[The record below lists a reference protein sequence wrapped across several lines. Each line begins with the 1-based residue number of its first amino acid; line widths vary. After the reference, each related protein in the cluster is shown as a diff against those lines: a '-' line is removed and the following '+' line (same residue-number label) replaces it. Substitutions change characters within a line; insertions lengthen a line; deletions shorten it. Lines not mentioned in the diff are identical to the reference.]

1 MVTTKVAKLD
11 LGEEL
16 KFVYFWFD
24 VEPGMIKH
32 PSANIMYDTVNHQAI
47 DSVTGEFIQIV
58 GGTTEEQALF
68 LTNEA
73 PTIQMNQAIEHIS
86 IKIESG
92 KITLATKRGEKEF
105 TIPENLVAR
114 DVSKSIFSAFEALHD
129 VNHKDVISEETKSE
143 VENMSDVYN
152 QGDQE
157 DAFIADTPVAEP
169 FEDGVL
175 EDVQSQ
181 EDALIEYHASD
192 DSTDSDS
199 HKEDTEDE
207 AKDALDEA
215 YEVYDHSDDSDDD
228 SHTASTEDEGLSA
241 GEFTGEVPDAVV
253 DELVEDVQDA
263 SAEVAELQEE
273 IAILEDEL
281 KEVKAA
287 LRKERIA
294 NKRLKAAFKKKSSPL
309 DDVPETPS
317 VDVTAPVHHDDVT
330 AHPTGTEF
338 DHNNG
343 EDIKEFQEETD
354 VTMAPGDEPRKTA
367 SELDALKLAELQI
380 DHGLASGSK
389 WELAVSLAKE
399 SALFVETQIR
409 ALEAMP
415 KKQAEARVV
424 KKASAPSKPNMRF
437 SGNSSNFTIPDHM
450 VFI

>member
-1 MVTTKVAKLD
+1 MTTKVAKLD

-32 PSANIMYDTVNHQAI
+32 PSANIVYDTVNKQAI
-47 DSVTGEFIQIV
+47 DSITGEFIQIV

-294 NKRLKAAFKKKSSPL
+294 NKRLKAAFKKQASPL

-317 VDVTAPVHHDDVT
+317 VDVTAPVQHDDVT

-354 VTMAPGDEPRKTA
+354 VTMTPGDEPLKTA

>member
-1 MVTTKVAKLD
+1 MTTKVAKLD

-32 PSANIMYDTVNHQAI
+32 PSANIVYDTVNHQAV
-47 DSVTGEFIQIV
+47 DSITGEFIQIV
-58 GGTTEEQALF
+58 GETTEEQALF

-114 DVSKSIFSAFEALHD
+114 DVSKSIFSAFEALHY

-241 GEFTGEVPDAVV
+241 GEFTGEVPDDVV

-294 NKRLKAAFKKKSSPL
+294 NKRLKAAFKKQSSPL

-317 VDVTAPVHHDDVT
+317 VDVTAPVQHDDVT

-354 VTMAPGDEPRKTA
+354 VTMAPGDEPLKTA

-415 KKQAEARVV
+415 KKQVEARVV

>member
-1 MVTTKVAKLD
+1 MTTKVAKLD

-32 PSANIMYDTVNHQAI
+32 PSANIVYDTVNHQAV
-47 DSVTGEFIQIV
+47 DSITGEFIQIV
-58 GGTTEEQALF
+58 GETTEEQALF

-73 PTIQMNQAIEHIS
+73 PTIQMNQSIEHIS

-294 NKRLKAAFKKKSSPL
+294 NKRLKAAFKKQASPL
-309 DDVPETPS
+309 DDVPEIPS
-317 VDVTAPVHHDDVT
+317 VDVTAPVQHDDVN
-330 AHPTGTEF
+330 AHPTVTEF

-354 VTMAPGDEPRKTA
+354 VTMAPGDEPLKTA

-415 KKQAEARVV
+415 KKQVEARVV

>member
-1 MVTTKVAKLD
+1 MTTKVAKLD

-32 PSANIMYDTVNHQAI
+32 PSANIMYDTVNQQAI
-47 DSVTGEFIQIV
+47 DSITGEFIQIV

-73 PTIQMNQAIEHIS
+73 PTIQMNQSVEHIS

-157 DAFIADTPVAEP
+157 EAFIADTPVAEP

-263 SAEVAELQEE
+263 SDEVAELQEE
-273 IAILEDEL
+273 ISILEDEL

-294 NKRLKAAFKKKSSPL
+294 NKRLKAAFKKQASPL

-317 VDVTAPVHHDDVT
+317 VDVTAPVQHDDVT

-354 VTMAPGDEPRKTA
+354 VTMAPGDEPLKTA

>member
-1 MVTTKVAKLD
+1 MTTKVAKLD

-47 DSVTGEFIQIV
+47 DSITGEFIQIV

-241 GEFTGEVPDAVV
+241 GEFTGEVPDSVV

-294 NKRLKAAFKKKSSPL
+294 NKRLKAAFKKQASPL

-317 VDVTAPVHHDDVT
+317 VDVTAPVQHDDVT

-354 VTMAPGDEPRKTA
+354 VTMAPGDEPLKTA

>member
-1 MVTTKVAKLD
+1 MTTKVAKLD

-32 PSANIMYDTVNHQAI
+32 PSANIVYDTVNHQAV
-47 DSVTGEFIQIV
+47 DSITGEFIQIV

-152 QGDQE
+152 QGEQE

-192 DSTDSDS
+192 DSADSDS

-273 IAILEDEL
+273 IVILEDEL

-294 NKRLKAAFKKKSSPL
+294 NKRLKAAFKKQASPL

-317 VDVTAPVHHDDVT
+317 VDVTAPVQHDDVT

-354 VTMAPGDEPRKTA
+354 VTMAPGDEPLKTA

>member
-1 MVTTKVAKLD
+1 MTTKVAKLD

-32 PSANIMYDTVNHQAI
+32 PSANIMYDTVNHQAV
-47 DSVTGEFIQIV
+47 DSITGEFIQIV
-58 GGTTEEQALF
+58 GETTEEQALF

-152 QGDQE
+152 QGEQE
-157 DAFIADTPVAEP
+157 DAFVADTPVAEP

-294 NKRLKAAFKKKSSPL
+294 NKRLKAAFKKQASPL

-317 VDVTAPVHHDDVT
+317 VDVTAPVQHDDVT

-354 VTMAPGDEPRKTA
+354 VTMAPGDEPLKTA

-380 DHGLASGSK
+380 DHGLAYGSK

-415 KKQAEARVV
+415 KKQAEARVM

>member
-1 MVTTKVAKLD
+1 MTTKVAKLD

-32 PSANIMYDTVNHQAI
+32 PSANIVYDTVNHQAV
-47 DSVTGEFIQIV
+47 DSITGEFIQIV
-58 GGTTEEQALF
+58 GETTEEQALF

-241 GEFTGEVPDAVV
+241 GEFTGEIPDAVV

-273 IAILEDEL
+273 ISILEDDL

-294 NKRLKAAFKKKSSPL
+294 NKRLKAAFKKQASPL

-317 VDVTAPVHHDDVT
+317 VDVTAPVQHDDVT
-330 AHPTGTEF
+330 AHPTETEF

-354 VTMAPGDEPRKTA
+354 VTMAPGDEPLKTA

>member
-1 MVTTKVAKLD
+1 MTTKVAKLD

-32 PSANIMYDTVNHQAI
+32 PSANIVYDTVNHQAI
-47 DSVTGEFIQIV
+47 DSITGEFIQIV

-73 PTIQMNQAIEHIS
+73 PIIQMNQSIEHIS

-92 KITLATKRGEKEF
+92 KITLETKRGEKEF

-273 IAILEDEL
+273 ISILEDEL
-281 KEVKAA
+281 KEVKSA

-294 NKRLKAAFKKKSSPL
+294 NKRLKAAFKKQASPL

-317 VDVTAPVHHDDVT
+317 VDVTAPVQHDDVT

-354 VTMAPGDEPRKTA
+354 VTMAPGDEPLKTA

-415 KKQAEARVV
+415 KKQVEARVV

>member
-1 MVTTKVAKLD
+1 MTTKVAKLD

-58 GGTTEEQALF
+58 GGTTEEQAFF

-105 TIPENLVAR
+105 TIPKNLVAR

-157 DAFIADTPVAEP
+157 EAFIADTPVAEP

-241 GEFTGEVPDAVV
+241 GEFTGEVQDAVV
-253 DELVEDVQDA
+253 DELVEDVHDA
-263 SAEVAELQEE
+263 SAEIAELQEE

-354 VTMAPGDEPRKTA
+354 VTMAPGDEPLKTA

>member
-1 MVTTKVAKLD
+1 MTTKVAKLD

-32 PSANIMYDTVNHQAI
+32 PSANIVYDTVNHQAV

-58 GGTTEEQALF
+58 GETTEEQALF

-294 NKRLKAAFKKKSSPL
+294 NKRLKAAFKKQASPL

-317 VDVTAPVHHDDVT
+317 VDVTAPVQHDDVT

-354 VTMAPGDEPRKTA
+354 VTMAPGDEPLKTA

>member
-1 MVTTKVAKLD
+1 MTTKVAKLD

-32 PSANIMYDTVNHQAI
+32 PSANIVYDTVNHQAV
-47 DSVTGEFIQIV
+47 DSITGEFIQIV

-152 QGDQE
+152 QGEQE
-157 DAFIADTPVAEP
+157 DAFVADTPVAEP

-241 GEFTGEVPDAVV
+241 GEFAGEVPDSVV

-287 LRKERIA
+287 LRKERVA
-294 NKRLKAAFKKKSSPL
+294 NKRLKAAFKKQASPL

-317 VDVTAPVHHDDVT
+317 VDVTAPVQHDDVT

-354 VTMAPGDEPRKTA
+354 VTMAPGDEPLKTA

-399 SALFVETQIR
+399 SALFVKTQIR

-415 KKQAEARVV
+415 KKQVEARVV

>member
-1 MVTTKVAKLD
+1 MTTKVAKLD

-24 VEPGMIKH
+24 VEPGIIKH
-32 PSANIMYDTVNHQAI
+32 PSANIMYDTVNHQAV
-47 DSVTGEFIQIV
+47 DSITGEFIQIV

-152 QGDQE
+152 QGEQE

-215 YEVYDHSDDSDDD
+215 YDVYDHSDGSDDD

-294 NKRLKAAFKKKSSPL
+294 NKRLKAAFKKQASPL

-317 VDVTAPVHHDDVT
+317 VDVTAPVQHDDVT

-354 VTMAPGDEPRKTA
+354 VTMAPGDEPLKTA

>member
-1 MVTTKVAKLD
+1 VTTKVAKLD

-294 NKRLKAAFKKKSSPL
+294 NKRLKAAFKKQASPL

-317 VDVTAPVHHDDVT
+317 VDVTAPVQHDDVT

-343 EDIKEFQEETD
+343 EDIKEFQEETN
-354 VTMAPGDEPRKTA
+354 VTMAPGDEPLKTA

-389 WELAVSLAKE
+389 WELAVSLSKE

-415 KKQAEARVV
+415 KKQAEVCVV
-424 KKASAPSKPNMRF
+424 KKASAQSKPNMRF

>member
-1 MVTTKVAKLD
+1 MTTKVAKLD

-32 PSANIMYDTVNHQAI
+32 PSANIVYDTVNHQAV
-47 DSVTGEFIQIV
+47 DSITGEFIQIA
-58 GGTTEEQALF
+58 GETTEEQALF

-152 QGDQE
+152 QGEQE

-215 YEVYDHSDDSDDD
+215 YEVYDHGDDSDDD

-241 GEFTGEVPDAVV
+241 GEFAGEVPDAVV

-263 SAEVAELQEE
+263 SAEVTELQEE

-294 NKRLKAAFKKKSSPL
+294 NKRLKAAFKKQASPL

-317 VDVTAPVHHDDVT
+317 VDVTAPVQHDDVT

-354 VTMAPGDEPRKTA
+354 VTMAPGDEPLKTA

-415 KKQAEARVV
+415 KKQVEARVV

>member
-1 MVTTKVAKLD
+1 MTTKVAKLD

-152 QGDQE
+152 QGEQE
-157 DAFIADTPVAEP
+157 DAFVADTPVAEP

-228 SHTASTEDEGLSA
+228 SHTASAEDEGLSA

-294 NKRLKAAFKKKSSPL
+294 NKRLKAAFKKQASPL
-309 DDVPETPS
+309 EDVTETPS
-317 VDVTAPVHHDDVT
+317 VDVTAPVQHDDVT

-354 VTMAPGDEPRKTA
+354 VTMAPGDEPLKTA

-380 DHGLASGSK
+380 DHGLYSGSK

-415 KKQAEARVV
+415 KKQVEARVV

>member
-1 MVTTKVAKLD
+1 MTTKVAKLD

-152 QGDQE
+152 QGEQE

-294 NKRLKAAFKKKSSPL
+294 NKRLKAAFKKQASPL

-317 VDVTAPVHHDDVT
+317 VDVTAPVQHDDVT

-354 VTMAPGDEPRKTA
+354 VTMAPGDEPLKTA

>member
-1 MVTTKVAKLD
+1 VTTKVAKLD

-294 NKRLKAAFKKKSSPL
+294 NKRLKAAFKKQASPL

-317 VDVTAPVHHDDVT
+317 VDVTAPVQHDDVT

-343 EDIKEFQEETD
+343 EDIKEFQEETN
-354 VTMAPGDEPRKTA
+354 VTMAPGDEPLKTA

-389 WELAVSLAKE
+389 WELAVSLSKE

-415 KKQAEARVV
+415 KKQAEVRVV
-424 KKASAPSKPNMRF
+424 KKASAQSKPNMRF

>member
-1 MVTTKVAKLD
+1 MTTKVAKLD

-32 PSANIMYDTVNHQAI
+32 PSADILYDTVNHQAV
-47 DSVTGEFIQIV
+47 DSITGEFIQIV

-215 YEVYDHSDDSDDD
+215 YEVYDRSDDSDDD

-241 GEFTGEVPDAVV
+241 GEFTGEVPDSVV

-294 NKRLKAAFKKKSSPL
+294 NKRLKAAFKKQASPL

-317 VDVTAPVHHDDVT
+317 VDVTAPVQHDDVT

-354 VTMAPGDEPRKTA
+354 VTMAPGDEPLKTA

-415 KKQAEARVV
+415 KKQVEARVV

>member
-1 MVTTKVAKLD
+1 MTTKVAKLD

-32 PSANIMYDTVNHQAI
+32 PSANIVYDTVNHQAV
-47 DSVTGEFIQIV
+47 DSITGEFIQIV
-58 GGTTEEQALF
+58 GETTEEQALF

-73 PTIQMNQAIEHIS
+73 PTIQMNQATEHIS

-152 QGDQE
+152 QGEQE

-192 DSTDSDS
+192 DSTGSDS

-294 NKRLKAAFKKKSSPL
+294 NKRLKAAFKKQASPL

-317 VDVTAPVHHDDVT
+317 VDVTAPVQHDDVT

-354 VTMAPGDEPRKTA
+354 VTMAPGDEPLKTA

-415 KKQAEARVV
+415 KKQVEARVV

>member
-1 MVTTKVAKLD
+1 MTTKVAKLD

-32 PSANIMYDTVNHQAI
+32 PSANIVYDTVNHQAV
-47 DSVTGEFIQIV
+47 DSITGEFIQIV
-58 GGTTEEQALF
+58 GETTEEQALF

-253 DELVEDVQDA
+253 DDLVEDVQDA
-263 SAEVAELQEE
+263 SAEIAELQEE

-294 NKRLKAAFKKKSSPL
+294 NKRLKAAFKKQASPL

-317 VDVTAPVHHDDVT
+317 VDVTAPVQHDDVT

-354 VTMAPGDEPRKTA
+354 VTMAPGDEPLKTA

-437 SGNSSNFTIPDHM
+437 SGNSNNFTIPDHM

>member
-1 MVTTKVAKLD
+1 MTTKIAKLD

-32 PSANIMYDTVNHQAI
+32 PSANIMYDTVNHQAV
-47 DSVTGEFIQIV
+47 DSITGEFIQIV

-143 VENMSDVYN
+143 VENMSEVYN

-241 GEFTGEVPDAVV
+241 GEFTGEVPDSVV

-354 VTMAPGDEPRKTA
+354 VTMAPGDEPLKTA

-437 SGNSSNFTIPDHM
+437 SGNSRNFTIPDHM

>member
-1 MVTTKVAKLD
+1 MTTKVAKLD

-157 DAFIADTPVAEP
+157 DAFIANTPVAES

-273 IAILEDEL
+273 ISILEDEL

-317 VDVTAPVHHDDVT
+317 VDVTAPVQHDDVT

-354 VTMAPGDEPRKTA
+354 VTMAPGDEPLKTA

>member
-1 MVTTKVAKLD
+1 MTTKVAKLD

-32 PSANIMYDTVNHQAI
+32 PSANIVYDTVNHQAV
-47 DSVTGEFIQIV
+47 DSITGEFIQIV
-58 GGTTEEQALF
+58 GETTEEQALF

-207 AKDALDEA
+207 ANDALDEA

-228 SHTASTEDEGLSA
+228 SHTASTDDEGLSA

-294 NKRLKAAFKKKSSPL
+294 NKRLKAAFKKQASPL

-317 VDVTAPVHHDDVT
+317 VDVTAPVQHDDVT

-354 VTMAPGDEPRKTA
+354 VTMAPGDEPLKTA

>member
-1 MVTTKVAKLD
+1 MTTKVAKLD

-32 PSANIMYDTVNHQAI
+32 PSANIMYDTVNHQAV
-47 DSVTGEFIQIV
+47 DSITGEFIQIV

-73 PTIQMNQAIEHIS
+73 PTIQMNQSIEHIS

-273 IAILEDEL
+273 ISILEDEL

-317 VDVTAPVHHDDVT
+317 VDVTAPVQHDDVT

-354 VTMAPGDEPRKTA
+354 VTMAPGDEPLKTA

-415 KKQAEARVV
+415 KKQVEARVV

>member
-1 MVTTKVAKLD
+1 MTTKVAKLD

-32 PSANIMYDTVNHQAI
+32 PSANIVYDTVNHQAV
-47 DSVTGEFIQIV
+47 DSITGEFIQIV
-58 GGTTEEQALF
+58 GETTEEQALF

-157 DAFIADTPVAEP
+157 DAFISDTPVAEP

-294 NKRLKAAFKKKSSPL
+294 NKRLKAAFKKQASPL

-317 VDVTAPVHHDDVT
+317 VDVTAPVQHDDVT

-354 VTMAPGDEPRKTA
+354 VTMAPGDEPLKTA

>member
-1 MVTTKVAKLD
+1 MTTKVAKLD

-24 VEPGMIKH
+24 VEPGIIKH

-73 PTIQMNQAIEHIS
+73 PTIQMNKAIEHIS

-253 DELVEDVQDA
+253 DELVENVQDA

-294 NKRLKAAFKKKSSPL
+294 NKRLKAAFKKQASPL

-317 VDVTAPVHHDDVT
+317 VDVTAPVQHDDVT

-354 VTMAPGDEPRKTA
+354 VTMAPGDEPLKTA

-415 KKQAEARVV
+415 KKQAETRVV

>member
-1 MVTTKVAKLD
+1 M
-11 LGEEL
+11 
-16 KFVYFWFD
+16 
-24 VEPGMIKH
+24 
-32 PSANIMYDTVNHQAI
+32 
-47 DSVTGEFIQIV
+47 
-58 GGTTEEQALF
+58 
-68 LTNEA
+68 
-73 PTIQMNQAIEHIS
+73 
-86 IKIESG
+86 
-92 KITLATKRGEKEF
+92 
-105 TIPENLVAR
+105 
-114 DVSKSIFSAFEALHD
+114 
-129 VNHKDVISEETKSE
+129 
-143 VENMSDVYN
+143 
-152 QGDQE
+152 
-157 DAFIADTPVAEP
+157 
-169 FEDGVL
+169 
-175 EDVQSQ
+175 
-181 EDALIEYHASD
+181 IEYHASD

-241 GEFTGEVPDAVV
+241 GEFTGEVPDSVV

-294 NKRLKAAFKKKSSPL
+294 NRRLKAAFKKQASPL

-317 VDVTAPVHHDDVT
+317 VDVTAPVQHDDVT

-354 VTMAPGDEPRKTA
+354 VTMAPGDEPLKTA

>member
-1 MVTTKVAKLD
+1 MTTKVAKLD

-47 DSVTGEFIQIV
+47 DSITGEFIQIV

-294 NKRLKAAFKKKSSPL
+294 NKRLKAAFKKQASPL

-317 VDVTAPVHHDDVT
+317 VDVTAPVQHDDVT

-354 VTMAPGDEPRKTA
+354 VTMAPGDEPLKTA

-409 ALEAMP
+409 ALESMP

>member
-1 MVTTKVAKLD
+1 MTTKVAKLD

-32 PSANIMYDTVNHQAI
+32 PSANIVYDTVNQQAI
-47 DSVTGEFIQIV
+47 DSITGEFIQIV

-294 NKRLKAAFKKKSSPL
+294 NKRLKAAFKKQASPL

-317 VDVTAPVHHDDVT
+317 VDVTAPVQHDDVT

-354 VTMAPGDEPRKTA
+354 VTMTPGDEPLKTA

>member
-1 MVTTKVAKLD
+1 MTTKVAKLD

-32 PSANIMYDTVNHQAI
+32 PSANIVYDTVNHQAV
-47 DSVTGEFIQIV
+47 DSITGEFIQIV

-152 QGDQE
+152 QGEQE

-192 DSTDSDS
+192 DSADSDS

-215 YEVYDHSDDSDDD
+215 YEVYDRSDDSDDD
-228 SHTASTEDEGLSA
+228 SHTASTDDEGLSA

-294 NKRLKAAFKKKSSPL
+294 NKRLKAAFKKQASSL

-317 VDVTAPVHHDDVT
+317 VDVTAPVQHDDVT
-330 AHPTGTEF
+330 AHPTGVEF

-354 VTMAPGDEPRKTA
+354 VTMAPGDEPLKTA

>member
-1 MVTTKVAKLD
+1 MTTKVAKLD

-207 AKDALDEA
+207 ANDALDEA

-263 SAEVAELQEE
+263 STEVAELQEE

-294 NKRLKAAFKKKSSPL
+294 NKRLKAAFKKQASPL

-317 VDVTAPVHHDDVT
+317 VDVTAPVQHDDVT

-354 VTMAPGDEPRKTA
+354 VTMAPGDEPLKTA

>member
-1 MVTTKVAKLD
+1 MTTKVAKLD

-32 PSANIMYDTVNHQAI
+32 PSANIVYDTVNHQAV
-47 DSVTGEFIQIV
+47 DSITGEFIQIV

-192 DSTDSDS
+192 EASDSDS

-241 GEFTGEVPDAVV
+241 GEFTGEVPDSVV

-354 VTMAPGDEPRKTA
+354 VTMAPGDEPLKTA

>member
-1 MVTTKVAKLD
+1 MTTKVAKLD

-241 GEFTGEVPDAVV
+241 GEFTGEVPDSVV

-273 IAILEDEL
+273 ITILEDEL

-294 NKRLKAAFKKKSSPL
+294 NKRLKAAFKKQASPL

-317 VDVTAPVHHDDVT
+317 VDVTAPVQHDDVT

-354 VTMAPGDEPRKTA
+354 VTMAPGDEPLKTA

-399 SALFVETQIR
+399 SALFVETQIH
-409 ALEAMP
+409 ALEAIP
-415 KKQAEARVV
+415 KKQTEARVL

-450 VFI
+450 IFI

>member
-1 MVTTKVAKLD
+1 MTTKVAKLD

-152 QGDQE
+152 QGEQE

-192 DSTDSDS
+192 DSADSDS

-228 SHTASTEDEGLSA
+228 SHTASTDDEGLSA

-253 DELVEDVQDA
+253 DEIVEDVQDT

-294 NKRLKAAFKKKSSPL
+294 NKRLKAAFKKQASPL

-317 VDVTAPVHHDDVT
+317 VDVTAPVQHDDVT

-354 VTMAPGDEPRKTA
+354 VTMAPGDEPLKTA

>member
-1 MVTTKVAKLD
+1 MTTKVAKLD

-152 QGDQE
+152 QGEQE
-157 DAFIADTPVAEP
+157 DAFVADTPVAEP

-354 VTMAPGDEPRKTA
+354 VTMAPGDEPLKTA

-415 KKQAEARVV
+415 KKQAEVRVV

>member
-1 MVTTKVAKLD
+1 MTTKVAKLD

-32 PSANIMYDTVNHQAI
+32 PSANIVYDTVNHQAV
-47 DSVTGEFIQIV
+47 DSITGEFIQIV
-58 GGTTEEQALF
+58 GETTEEQALF

-207 AKDALDEA
+207 ANDALDEA

-228 SHTASTEDEGLSA
+228 SHTASTDDEGLSA

-253 DELVEDVQDA
+253 DELVEHVQDA

-294 NKRLKAAFKKKSSPL
+294 NKRLKAAFKKQASPL

-317 VDVTAPVHHDDVT
+317 VDVTAPVQHDDVT

-354 VTMAPGDEPRKTA
+354 VTMAPGDEPLKTA

>member
-1 MVTTKVAKLD
+1 MTTKVAKLD

-32 PSANIMYDTVNHQAI
+32 PSANIVYDTVNHQAV
-47 DSVTGEFIQIV
+47 DSITGEFIQIV
-58 GGTTEEQALF
+58 GETTEEQALF

-228 SHTASTEDEGLSA
+228 SHTASTDDEGLSA
-241 GEFTGEVPDAVV
+241 GEFTGEVPDTVV
-253 DELVEDVQDA
+253 DELVEDVQDT

-294 NKRLKAAFKKKSSPL
+294 NKRLKAAFKKQASPL

-317 VDVTAPVHHDDVT
+317 VDVTAPVQHDDVT

-343 EDIKEFQEETD
+343 EDIKVFQEETD
-354 VTMAPGDEPRKTA
+354 VTMAPGDEPLKTA

>member
-1 MVTTKVAKLD
+1 MTTKVAKLD

-32 PSANIMYDTVNHQAI
+32 PSANIVYDTVNHQAV
-47 DSVTGEFIQIV
+47 DSITGEFIQIV

-68 LTNEA
+68 LTNES
-73 PTIQMNQAIEHIS
+73 PTIQMNQATEHIS

-228 SHTASTEDEGLSA
+228 SHTASTEEEGLSA

-294 NKRLKAAFKKKSSPL
+294 NKRLKAAFKKQASPL

-317 VDVTAPVHHDDVT
+317 VDVTAPVQHDDVA

-343 EDIKEFQEETD
+343 EDIKEFQEKTD
-354 VTMAPGDEPRKTA
+354 VTMAPGDEPLKTA

>member
-1 MVTTKVAKLD
+1 MTTKVAKLD

-32 PSANIMYDTVNHQAI
+32 PSANITYDTVNHQAV
-47 DSVTGEFIQIV
+47 DSITGEFIQIV

-73 PTIQMNQAIEHIS
+73 PIIQMNQSIEHIS

-152 QGDQE
+152 QGEQE
-157 DAFIADTPVAEP
+157 DAFVADTPVAEP

-241 GEFTGEVPDAVV
+241 GEFTGEVPDSVV

-281 KEVKAA
+281 KKVKAA

-294 NKRLKAAFKKKSSPL
+294 NKRLKAAFKKQASPL

-317 VDVTAPVHHDDVT
+317 VDVTAPVQHDDVT

-354 VTMAPGDEPRKTA
+354 VTMAPGDEPLKTA